1 MFFNIKNHEITA
13 KSHPVFKLPGFTKH
27 KSNDPWS
34 CQVKPLLG
42 AVWTPKPSDFTEPLE
57 KVREPK
63 VFFLGR
69 ECDPG
74 KMQMQGVVVYDLLSI
89 YLYILYIYF

>member
-1 MFFNIKNHEITA
+1 M
-13 KSHPVFKLPGFTKH
+13 
-27 KSNDPWS
+27 
-34 CQVKPLLG
+34 LG

-74 KMQMQGVVVYDLLSI
+74 KMQMQGVVVYDLFV
-89 YLYILYIYF
+89 YIYIYISYIYIYICFFNAYMLFIHKHPEI